1 MLLGV
6 LSLRAWK
13 SGTKGASLPFTAASA
28 GACLAPRRATQ
39 LTGGAG
45 VALMLTGVMGKKY
58 LATGALFPPG
68 VIAGLSLAMS
78 LFYLYN
84 MVAGGNAPGKK
95 SA

>member
-1 MLLGV
+1 
-6 LSLRAWK
+6 
-13 SGTKGASLPFTAASA
+13 
-28 GACLAPRRATQ
+28 
-39 LTGGAG
+39 
-45 VALMLTGVMGKKY
+45 MLTGVMGKKF

-68 VIAGLSLAMS
+68 IIAGLSLAMS